1 MTGMKTGIIGCGN
14 ISPAYFK
21 ATAQLNDLDVVAC
34 ADLNMDAANAHAAE
48 FGVQAMSVEALL
60 GDPDIELVINL
71 TLPQVHAEVNM
82 AALKAGKHAHCEK
95 PFAITRADGQAVLA
109 LAAEKGLRVGGAPDT
124 FLGAGLQSARK
135 IIDDGLIG
143 RPVSG
148 TAVMACPGHESW
160 HPNPGFYYL
169 EGGGPL
175 FDMGPYYITALVHLL
190 GPVKRVTALN
200 SRACAER
207 TATSEAANGRVLPVE
222 VDTHVT
228 GILEFHSGAV
238 ITMIMSFDVRKH
250 SSHNIEIHGTEASL
264 KVPDPN
270 HFHGE
275 NLIANGPKDE
285 WQSVPLIHPYHDNMR
300 GIGAADLAAAVKSNR
315 PHRCNGELAYHVL
328 DVMHALG
335 ESSDSGQHQSI
346 ASTCAQ
352 PAPLPADLTFGELD

>member
-1 MTGMKTGIIGCGN
+1 MSGLKTGIIGCGN

-34 ADLNMDAANAHAAE
+34 ADLNMDAARVRAE
-48 FGVQAMSVEALL
+48 EYGVRAMSVDELL
-60 GDPDIELVINL
+60 ADPEIKLVINL
-71 TLPQVHAEVNM
+71 TLPQAHAAVNT
-82 AALKAGKHAHCEK
+82 AILNAGKHAHCEK
-95 PFAITRADGQAVLA
+95 PFAITRDEGKAVLA
-109 LAAEKGLRVGGAPDT
+109 LAEEKGLRVGGAPDT

-169 EGGGPL
+169 TGGGPL
-175 FDMGPYYITALVHLL
+175 FDMGPYYITALIHLL
-190 GPVKRVTALN
+190 GPVRRVTALN
-200 SRACAER
+200 SRAFSER
-207 TATSEAANGRVLPVE
+207 IATSEAANGKVLPVE

-238 ITMIMSFDVRKH
+238 ITMIMSFDVKKH
-250 SSHNIEIHGTEASL
+250 SSHNIEIHGTEGSL

-275 NLIANGPKDE
+275 NLIANGPKDD
-285 WQSVPLIHPYHDNMR
+285 WRAVPLIHPYADNMR
-300 GIGAADLAAAVKSNR
+300 GIGAADMAAAVRSGR
-315 PHRCNGELAYHVL
+315 AHRCNGEMASHVL

-335 ESSDSGQHQSI
+335 ESSDSGQHRTI
-346 ASTCAQ
+346 TSTCAQ
-352 PAPLPADLTFGELD
+352 PAPLPADLVFGELD